1 MKQGKVVLASAV
13 VALVALLAGALWWV
27 AQVAPESPLTVD
39 NPRVRMV
46 PGGGP
51 MAGYMEIGNHGDSP
65 IRLVAADS
73 PAFGNVMIHRTVVR
87 DGQARMEH
95 QRDGVQIQPGDS
107 AVFKPRDLHLMLMQP
122 QTELEVGDTVDVVLT
137 FEGIEPADWPIAFTV
152 VPVTSQ

>member
-1 MKQGKVVLASAV
+1 MKLASTI

-27 AQVAPESPLTVD
+27 AQVAPGAPLTVD
-39 NPRVRMV
+39 NARVRMV

-51 MAGYMEIGNHGDSP
+51 MAGYMEIRNHTDSP

-95 QRDGVQIQPGDS
+95 QRDGVEIQPGGS
-107 AVFKPRDLHLMLMQP
+107 AIFKPRDLHLMLMQP
-122 QTELEVGDTVDVVLT
+122 RAELAVGDQVEIVLA
-137 FEGIEPADWPIAFTV
+137 FEGVEPVEWPITFTV
-152 VPVTSQ
+152 VPVTAQ

>member
-1 MKQGKVVLASAV
+1 MKLASAI

-27 AQVAPESPLTVD
+27 ARVAPESPITVD
-39 NPRVRMV
+39 NARVRMV

-51 MAGYMEIGNHGDSP
+51 QAGYMEIGNHGDSP

-95 QRDGVQIQPGDS
+95 QRRGVEIQPGGS

-122 QTELEVGDTVDVVLT
+122 RSELEIGDTVEIALT

>member
-1 MKQGKVVLASAV
+1 MKLASAI

-27 AQVAPESPLTVD
+27 GQVAPQAPIAVD
-39 NPRVRMV
+39 NARVRLV

-51 MAGYMEIGNHGDSP
+51 MAGYMEISNHGDAP
-65 IRLVAADS
+65 IRLVAAAS
-73 PAFGNVMIHRTVVR
+73 PAFGNVMIHRSVVR

-95 QRDGVQIQPGDS
+95 QRDGVQVRPGGL

-122 QTELEVGDTVDVVLT
+122 QAELEVGDTVDVVLT
-137 FEGIEPADWPIAFTV
+137 FDGIEPAEWPIAFTV

>member
-1 MKQGKVVLASAV
+1 MKLASGI

-27 AQVAPESPLTVD
+27 TQVAPGEPLTVD
-39 NPRVRMV
+39 NPRVRLV

-51 MAGYMEIGNHGDSP
+51 MAGYMEISNHTDAS

-95 QRDGVQIQPGDS
+95 QRGGVEIQPGGS

-122 QTELEVGDTVDVVLT
+122 QTELEIGDTVDVVLT
-137 FEGIEPADWPIAFTV
+137 FEGIAPNEWPIAFTV